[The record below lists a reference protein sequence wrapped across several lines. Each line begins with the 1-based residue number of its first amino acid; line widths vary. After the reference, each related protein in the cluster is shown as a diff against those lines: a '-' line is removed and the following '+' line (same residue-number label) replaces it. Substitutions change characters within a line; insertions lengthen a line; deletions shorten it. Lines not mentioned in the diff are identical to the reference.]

1 MAATSPASGPE
12 ERPSR
17 GAAQEAAER
26 EMEESNASTLMS
38 DEMLA
43 NAMAHGKTVNL
54 DRLHEESLAA
64 AAEIEA
70 EEDAA
75 GGEGEQGPRAGAR

>member
-43 NAMAHGKTVNL
+43 NAMAHGKTVDL

-70 EEDAA
+70 EEDAEGEA
-75 GGEGEQGPRAGAR
+75 GGRGPGAGVQ